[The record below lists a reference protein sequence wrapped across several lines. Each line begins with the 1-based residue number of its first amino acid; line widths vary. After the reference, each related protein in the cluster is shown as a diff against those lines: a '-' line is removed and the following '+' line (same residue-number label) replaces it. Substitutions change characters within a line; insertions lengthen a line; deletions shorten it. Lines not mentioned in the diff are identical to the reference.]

1 MIKHYDLLV
10 QHAFFLFGAGLV
22 TASCQGAEMK
32 ANGVNSTLILTG
44 VVIYGSHVFQAHF
57 LPKPCSKINLQK
69 ISYPQG
75 LSQVRSFC

>member
-22 TASCQGAEMK
+22 TASCQGEEIK

-44 VVIYGSHVFQAHF
+44 AAIILWITRFSSSISRNA
-57 LPKPCSKINLQK
+57 LQQDK
-69 ISYPQG
+69 FAKNI
-75 LSQVRSFC
+75 LSSRVEPS